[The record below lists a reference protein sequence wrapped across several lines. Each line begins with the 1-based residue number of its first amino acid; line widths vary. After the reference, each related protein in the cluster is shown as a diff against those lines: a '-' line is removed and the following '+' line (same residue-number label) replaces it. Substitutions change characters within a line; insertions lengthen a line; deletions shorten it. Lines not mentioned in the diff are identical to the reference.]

1 MTADD
6 RTLACDLSALDD
18 PERHKE
24 KSTMLFESYE
34 GVEELDDG
42 YAFRYP
48 ATPEW
53 TRQIAAFIQGE
64 QQCCP
69 FFLFELVVDP
79 EQDETWLRF
88 RGDAKVKA
96 FLKDNLIAQ
105 WVESG
110 DAAGAA

>member
-6 RTLACDLSALDD
+6 RPLACDLSALDD
-18 PERHKE
+18 PAAHKE
-24 KSTMLFESYE
+24 ESAVLFESYE

-42 YAFRYP
+42 YALRYP

-69 FFLFELVVDP
+69 FFRFELVVEP
-79 EQDETWLRF
+79 GKEATWLRI
-88 RGDAKVKA
+88 RGDAQVKA
-96 FLKDNLIAQ
+96 FMEKNLVPR
-105 WVESG
+105 WL
-110 DAAGAA
+110 

>member
-1 MTADD
+1 MAADN

-18 PERHKE
+18 PEQHKAT
-24 KSTMLFESYE
+24 SVALFESYE
-34 GVEELDDG
+34 EVEELGDG

-48 ATPEW
+48 AAPEW

-69 FFLFELVVDP
+69 FFRFELVVDP
-79 EQDETWLRF
+79 EQDATWLQF

-105 WVESG
+105 WIESG
-110 DAAGAA
+110 DASGTA